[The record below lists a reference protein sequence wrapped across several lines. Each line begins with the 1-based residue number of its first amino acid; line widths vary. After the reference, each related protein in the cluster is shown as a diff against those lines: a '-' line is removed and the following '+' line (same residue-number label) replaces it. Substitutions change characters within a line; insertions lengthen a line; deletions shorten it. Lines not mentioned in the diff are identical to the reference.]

1 VKKRKITKDGKAWR
15 HVAEAV
21 HKNDFSLLQAINAYK
36 KAQNKLELF
45 LTDLKLNED
54 TRINHLG

>member
-1 VKKRKITKDGKAWR
+1 
-15 HVAEAV
+15 
-21 HKNDFSLLQAINAYK
+21 LLQAINAYK

-45 LTDLKLNED
+45 LTDLKLKED